1 MWFGDLE
8 FRVER
13 VAFQG
18 FYALNNC
25 KLFKMCEET
34 TFIKIEIFKNYIYH
48 R

>member
-1 MWFGDLE
+1 MLETEKWGSKVTMWFGDLE

-25 KLFKMCEET
+25 QLFKTCE
-34 TFIKIEIFKNYIYH
+34 
-48 R
+48 